1 VRELDERLGFSEL
14 IQQHLTDPRGKNTQ
28 LLLADQLAA
37 AVGEDRRTAGETCA
51 LLLAAAGRG
60 ASHAGVFWQH
70 ASNDCG
76 AAAAGRVANQERQR
90 IERSEVIP
98 SGHVSAARQVGGE
111 KQTKQVSETAKR
123 ASMRPEGGYVDL
135 NLTREGGRRRVF
147 A

>member
-37 AVGEDRRTAGETCA
+37 AAGEDRRTTGETCA
-51 LLLAAAGRG
+51 LLLAAAGRR
-60 ASHAGVFWQH
+60 ASHAGVFWQQ
-70 ASNDCG
+70 ASKDRG

-98 SGHVSAARQVGGE
+98 SGQVSAARQVGRE
-111 KQTKQVSETAKR
+111 KQKKQVSETAKR
-123 ASMRPEGGYVDL
+123 AAMRPEGGYVDP